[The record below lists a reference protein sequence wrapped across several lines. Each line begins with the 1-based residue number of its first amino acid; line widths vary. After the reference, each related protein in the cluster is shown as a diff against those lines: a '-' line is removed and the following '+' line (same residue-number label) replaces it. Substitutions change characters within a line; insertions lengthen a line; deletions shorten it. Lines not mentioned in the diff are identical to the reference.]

1 MWYRL
6 KTDNQIYTASE
17 LIGLHLDSNAL
28 VKIVGRTPSWCH
40 YNDDMV
46 QRQLNADVGYAIGD
60 DGVIH
65 KKNGGAS
72 NDAEI
77 TDKIDQYDIGWKL
90 WTNKEYTE
98 SLKWFLKSAYQGYA
112 PGENMV
118 GCQYHAGNGVDRNY
132 AEAFKWWAKAAAQH
146 DYCGMSN
153 LAMCYYYG
161 LGVQVDFRNALE
173 LYLKVPEE
181 TLNIDNLKNI
191 AAIYEEGKT
200 GTPDFPKALKWF
212 RKAAARGDVD
222 ANNDVSRLENL
233 NSIMNSNN
241 STGEKYYKIAQLYY
255 KQGCSTYDY
264 WMSIAAANGSDDA
277 HLFIKNRKIAIKKR
291 KIEKKIEREGFGCGA
306 FIVAILLSPI
316 IFFIIWI
323 AYVSNSYFIL
333 IFFLVLFA
341 YFIVV
346 LIYPFIRNLYWH
358 NKSVGK

>member
-6 KTDNQIYTASE
+6 KADNQIYTASE
-17 LIGLHLDSNAL
+17 LFGLHLDSKAL

-65 KKNGGAS
+65 KKNGGAA

-77 TDKIDQYDIGWKL
+77 KDKIDQYDIGWKL
-90 WTNKEYTE
+90 WTNKEYIE

-118 GCQYHAGNGVDRNY
+118 GCQYYAGNGVDRNY

-146 DYCGMSN
+146 DNFGMSN
-153 LAMCYYYG
+153 LAMCYNHG
-161 LGVQVDFRNALE
+161 IGVQTDFRKALE
-173 LYLKVPEE
+173 LYLKVPDE

-200 GTPDFPKALKWF
+200 GTPDFFNALKWY

-222 ANNDVSRLENL
+222 ANNDVSRLDKL
-233 NSIMNSNN
+233 YSIMNSAY
-241 STGEKYYKIAQLYY
+241 TEGEKYYLFSQVYDKDSRCNDFWLQKAVSKGHKEAKLTIRKRAAHD
-255 KQGCSTYDY
+255 QGNDCLL
-264 WMSIAAANGSDDA
+264 N
-277 HLFIKNRKIAIKKR
+277 LL
-291 KIEKKIEREGFGCGA
+291 
-306 FIVAILLSPI
+306 VILCIP
-316 IFFIIWI
+316 
-323 AYVSNSYFIL
+323 
-333 IFFLVLFA
+333 
-341 YFIVV
+341 FIVV
-346 LIYPFIRNLYWH
+346 VDWFAFYSWDGFTIIIALVNLYYIYGVCKAVNNIYWYF
-358 NKSVGK
+358 K

>member
-6 KTDNQIYTASE
+6 KKDNQIYTASE
-17 LIGLHLDSNAL
+17 LIGLHLDSIAL

-40 YNDDMV
+40 YNDDIV
-46 QRQLNADVGYAIGD
+46 QRQLNADIGYAIGD

-90 WTNKEYTE
+90 WNNKEYTE

-132 AEAFKWWAKAAAQH
+132 AEALKWWAKAAAQH
-146 DYCGMSN
+146 DNCGMSN
-153 LAMCYYYG
+153 LAMCYNHG
-161 LGVQVDFRNALE
+161 IGVKTDFRKALE
-173 LYLKVPEE
+173 LYLKVQEG
-181 TLNIDNLKNI
+181 TLSIYNIKDI
-191 AAIYEEGKT
+191 ATIYEEGKA
-200 GTPDFPKALKWF
+200 GSPDFSNALKWYS
-212 RKAAARGDVD
+212 KAAARGDVD

-255 KQGCSTYDY
+255 TQGCSTYDY
-264 WMSIAAANGSDDA
+264 WIHKAVANGSDDA
-277 HLFIKNRKIAIKKR
+277 QQFIKNRKIAIKKR
-291 KIEKKIEREGFGCGA
+291 KIEKKFEHEDGCGRVIGA
-306 FIVAILLSPI
+306 IICLPIIIFGNWVAYVLRAI
-316 IFFIIWI
+316 IFFPIL
-323 AYVSNSYFIL
+323 FL
-333 IFFLVLFA
+333 IFDAFWFGYLV
-341 YFIVV
+341 
-346 LIYPFIRNLYWH
+346 YPYIRYLYWH
-358 NKSVGK
+358 NKSV

>member
-17 LIGLHLDSNAL
+17 LIRLHLDSNAL
-28 VKIVGRTPSWCH
+28 VKIVGRTPSWCN
-40 YNDDMV
+40 YNDDMF

-132 AEAFKWWAKAAAQH
+132 AEAFKWWAKAAAQK
-146 DYCGMSN
+146 DNSGIAN
-153 LAMCYYYG
+153 LAMCYNDG
-161 LGVQVDFRNALE
+161 IGVQVDFRKALE
-173 LYLKVPEE
+173 LYLKVQEG
-181 TLNIDNLKNI
+181 TLSIYNIKDI
-191 AAIYEEGKT
+191 ATIYEEGKA
-200 GTPDFPKALKWF
+200 GPPDFANALKWY

-233 NSIMNSNN
+233 NSIMNS
-241 STGEKYYKIAQLYY
+241 TYTEGEKYYLFSQVYDKKSRCNDFWLHKAASKGHKEAKLTIRKRAEHGDDNGFLLNLLVILCIPLLVVADWLAFYFWDGFTIIIALVNLYY
-255 KQGCSTYDY
+255 IYGLCKAVNNIC
-264 WMSIAAANGSDDA
+264 W
-277 HLFIKNRKIAIKKR
+277 
-291 KIEKKIEREGFGCGA
+291 
-306 FIVAILLSPI
+306 
-316 IFFIIWI
+316 
-323 AYVSNSYFIL
+323 YF
-333 IFFLVLFA
+333 
-341 YFIVV
+341 
-346 LIYPFIRNLYWH
+346 
-358 NKSVGK
+358 K

>member
-6 KTDNQIYTASE
+6 KNDNQIYTASE
-17 LIGLHLDSNAL
+17 LIGLHLDSIAL

-40 YNDDMV
+40 YNDDIV

-90 WTNKEYTE
+90 WTNKEYAE

-118 GCQYHAGNGVDRNY
+118 GCQYYAGNGVDRNY

-146 DYCGMSN
+146 DNFGMSN
-153 LAMCYYYG
+153 LAMCYNHG
-161 LGVQVDFRNALE
+161 IGVQTDFRKALE
-173 LYLKVPEE
+173 LYLKVPDE

-200 GTPDFPKALKWF
+200 GTPDFFNALKWY

-222 ANNDVSRLENL
+222 ANNDVSRLDNL
-233 NSIMNSNN
+233 CSIMNSNN

-264 WMSIAAANGSDDA
+264 WIHKAVASGSNNA
-277 HLFIKNRKIAIKKR
+277 QQFIKNRKIAIKKKEIDE
-291 KIEKKIEREGFGCGA
+291 KIEFEGFGCGA
-306 FIVAILLSPI
+306 FIAAILLSPI
-316 IFFIIWI
+316 IFILHWI
-323 AYVSNSYFIL
+323 AYVSNSYFLL
-333 IFFLVLFA
+333 IFFLVLDA
-341 YFIVV
+341 LIVR
-346 LIYPFIRNLYWH
+346 LNIYPFIRNLYWH
-358 NKSVGK
+358 NKSV

>member
-40 YNDDMV
+40 YNDDIV

-146 DYCGMSN
+146 DFY
-153 LAMCYYYG
+153 
-161 LGVQVDFRNALE
+161 V
-173 LYLKVPEE
+173 
-181 TLNIDNLKNI
+181 
-191 AAIYEEGKT
+191 
-200 GTPDFPKALKWF
+200 
-212 RKAAARGDVD
+212 
-222 ANNDVSRLENL
+222 
-233 NSIMNSNN
+233 
-241 STGEKYYKIAQLYY
+241 
-255 KQGCSTYDY
+255 
-264 WMSIAAANGSDDA
+264 
-277 HLFIKNRKIAIKKR
+277 
-291 KIEKKIEREGFGCGA
+291 A
-306 FIVAILLSPI
+306 FQI
-316 IFFIIWI
+316 I
-323 AYVSNSYFIL
+323 
-333 IFFLVLFA
+333 
-341 YFIVV
+341 
-346 LIYPFIRNLYWH
+346 
-358 NKSVGK
+358 G